1 MIFKKGEQLK
11 LTQKLYQKVENKNI
25 DIGVEKIKVEFVE
38 MKPKS
43 RTKCLV
49 KLKERGKGWDESTNS
64 FKGINTKTGWIRG
77 ERKDFNQV
85 IECHIKN
92 LK

>member
-1 MIFKKGEQLK
+1 MNFKKGEQLK
-11 LTQKLYQKVENKNI
+11 LTQKLYQKEGKKKI
-25 DIGVEKIKVEFVE
+25 HIGIEKIKVEFVE

-49 KLKERGKGWDESTNS
+49 KLKEKGKGWDESTKS
-64 FKGINTKTGWIRG
+64 FKGIKTKTGWSRG

>member
-1 MIFKKGEQLK
+1 
-11 LTQKLYQKVENKNI
+11 
-25 DIGVEKIKVEFVE
+25 
-38 MKPKS
+38 MKTKS

-49 KLKERGKGWDESTNS
+49 KLKEKGKGWDESTKS
-64 FKGINTKTGWIRG
+64 FKGIKSKTGWTRG